1 MTVRTAVQCPDA
13 ENWSTVQGS
22 FQFYPERVKK
32 RIFLIITIIW
42 WLGKRERGMDRERER
57 EGVEKEGG
65 MKGRKED
72 RATTQ
77 WEKG

>member
-1 MTVRTAVQCPDA
+1 MIALCLT
-13 ENWSTVQGS
+13 
-22 FQFYPERVKK
+22 ERVKK